1 MAPSLLC
8 LYSGP
13 RTADSGPIRT
23 PDQSG
28 LRTPDCGLRTSPDS
42 GLRTPDSGPVRTP
55 DQSGLRT
62 SPDSGPAGVRP
73 FFFSPDS
80 GTWNLGIC
88 FKRRGQAAD
97 HGLAARCLGQSA
109 AIHAADSAGTC
120 CARDPR
126 GRRAGAVARACRE
139 GGTGR
144 RDCSLVWYP
153 QPCCRYVVMKCTKRS

>member
-1 MAPSLLC
+1 MAPLLLC

-28 LRTPDCGLRTSPDS
+28 LRTPDCGLP
-42 GLRTPDSGPVRTP
+42 GPVRTP

-62 SPDSGPAGVRP
+62 SPDSGPQSGLRTSPDSGPAGARP
-73 FFFSPDS
+73 FFPSPDS

-97 HGLAARCLGQSA
+97 HGLAARRLGQSA
-109 AIHAADSAGTC
+109 AIHAADSAGTVRVTL
-120 CARDPR
+120 AGGEPVLWRAPAGR
-126 GRRAGAVARACRE
+126 GAPEGAIVRWCGTRSRAAV
-139 GGTGR
+139 T
-144 RDCSLVWYP
+144 L
-153 QPCCRYVVMKCTKRS
+153 